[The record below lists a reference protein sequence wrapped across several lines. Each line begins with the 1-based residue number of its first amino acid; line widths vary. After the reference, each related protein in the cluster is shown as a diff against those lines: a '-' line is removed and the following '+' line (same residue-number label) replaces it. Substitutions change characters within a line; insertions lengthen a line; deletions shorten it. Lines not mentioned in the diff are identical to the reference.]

1 MPRTID
7 RMHPVFAKFLAL
19 LLVLAH
25 TGVASVRGLELCVPV
40 GSCGGDACAVAHD
53 HHGAGCSDHAC
64 DGAHEAAASDAQHAH
79 PHPHG
84 HEHDGENGPRHSHGL
99 VLAHDAAHAHEDCG
113 CHVHVAIPDQDQSP
127 RARAA
132 ELVQLWQPPQAV
144 VAVQSIALALIDAL
158 GANAR
163 SSDRPPWPPG
173 LAERLSASPDAT
185 RRALRATV
193 ILV

>member
-1 MPRTID
+1 MP
-7 RMHPVFAKFLAL
+7 PVFAKFLAF

-40 GSCGGDACAVAHD
+40 GSCGGDACAVEHD
-53 HHGAGCSDHAC
+53 HGGAGCTEDGC
-64 DGAHEAAASDAQHAH
+64 DGAHGAVSADARRAH
-79 PHPHG
+79 DHEHG
-84 HEHDGENGPRHSHGL
+84 HEHDGKHDGKHEHSHSHGL
-99 VLAHDAAHAHEDCG
+99 VSAHDPAHAHDDCG

-127 RARAA
+127 RGRAA

-173 LAERLSASPDAT
+173 LAETLSASPDAT